1 MAVGGIRVD
10 RMSML
15 APRRARAVLAAA
27 GAALV
32 TLVAVQAAFAEAP
45 RTSFTVADQAAAR
58 AAVLRASDL
67 GTGWTGTVKKSAVEG
82 PTPCPGW
89 SPRQAD
95 LVITGAAESQLSAQ
109 GVFVFSSALV
119 YKSTRMIALD
129 WQRTVVGLPVRC
141 LAGQF
146 TAGAGDQLKIVS
158 IKRMPFPKLA
168 TYSARFRVV
177 ADYQGNATGRVFVD
191 AVLVGRGRTAASI
204 GLVAPYAQR
213 ADADAAEVRLAKIV
227 LARIKA

>member
-67 GTGWTGTVKKSAVEG
+67 GKKSAVEG